1 MRVPLAASTLGCGPR
16 QCCQHSDV
24 WYPRHP
30 CGYTLDGSS
39 YTTIITFVFTFI
51 VSV

>member
-24 WYPRHP
+24 
-30 CGYTLDGSS
+30 
-39 YTTIITFVFTFI
+39 
-51 VSV
+51 